1 MRKKIAHA
9 LENGPLSHFIQLL
22 ILVSVL
28 AFTLETMPWAAEY
41 STSFALLDYS
51 ITVLFFIELSTRLLV
66 FEKPFRYL
74 FSFYGVVDVLAIL
87 PTLAG
92 LDSKGL
98 RVVRLIRLLK
108 LLRNEKIN
116 QAMARLSAAFQS
128 VKSEMIIFS
137 VVVLLTLYFALVGI
151 YLFEHE
157 AQPEAFSSIPAS
169 MWWALATLTTVGYG
183 DIYPIT
189 SGGKIFAGFVILV
202 GIGIVAIPTGLFASA
217 LTAVKEQSKA
227 HESDGADGA

>member
-108 LLRNEKIN
+108 LLRNERIN
-116 QAMARLSAAFQS
+116 QAMTRLSAAFKS
-128 VKSEMIIFS
+128 IKSEMIIFS
-137 VVVLLTLYFALVGI
+137 VVVLLTLYFASVGI

-189 SGGKIFAGFVILV
+189 SGGKFFASVIILV

-217 LTAVKEQSKA
+217 LTAVKEQPEALEDDSGI
-227 HESDGADGA
+227 D

>member
-9 LENGPLSHFIQLL
+9 LDNGPLSHFIQFL
-22 ILVSVL
+22 ILVSVV
-28 AFTLETMPWAAEY
+28 AFTMETMPWATEY

-66 FEKPFRYL
+66 LEKPLRYL
-74 FSFYGVVDVLAIL
+74 FSFYGIVDVLAIL

-137 VVVLLTLYFALVGI
+137 VVVLLTLYFASVGI

-227 HESDGADGA
+227 HESDWSDGA